1 MTTFGGVKGRW
12 WIYNTHITMSF
23 TFSPEHV
30 GKVADAKLLLHDEL
44 SDTQEG
50 ASPMW
55 AAAKMACVPTPE
67 VPLPKKLIT
76 SVTYAVPEMLFDGDS
91 PDGHFTFLGTYKTLG
106 FNTVMGGPQEGWDYH
121 GNRTGPE
128 WAGLKYGPVGPGF
141 SHSGYTNPPLYGK
154 VPPNATLVRQLLAA
168 AGKSTSASAVADEM
182 RKWGAAQR
190 FANIPLHGI
199 DWAYDGIFFAN
210 DVEAFCDGL
219 RQSQADFSFIDVE
232 GMGSYDRW
240 RLTVADSENAQH
252 RRWPGETPDNL
263 AWRMANEML
272 AQWSACLKVKSD
284 FPVQPQIQFYGG
296 LAPDAIMSAHDFTAS
311 PST

>member
-23 TFSPEHV
+23 TFSLEHA

-106 FNTVMGGPQEGWDYH
+106 FNTVMRGPQEGVGLSRQPH
-121 GNRTGPE
+121 RARVGRAQV
-128 WAGLKYGPVGPGF
+128 WAGGPWFHTFGIYSPTALRESSAECDHG
-141 SHSGYTNPPLYGK
+141 
-154 VPPNATLVRQLLAA
+154 AA
-168 AGKSTSASAVADEM
+168 APDS
-182 RKWGAAQR
+182 
-190 FANIPLHGI
+190 
-199 DWAYDGIFFAN
+199 
-210 DVEAFCDGL
+210 C
-219 RQSQADFSFIDVE
+219 RQKHERECS
-232 GMGSYDRW
+232 
-240 RLTVADSENAQH
+240 
-252 RRWPGETPDNL
+252 
-263 AWRMANEML
+263 
-272 AQWSACLKVKSD
+272 
-284 FPVQPQIQFYGG
+284 GG
-296 LAPDAIMSAHDFTAS
+296 
-311 PST
+311 